1 MQRANMVSACEAN
14 TNKIPGIET
23 HGAIEK
29 LTSVNYAVAF
39 CFYFKFCKIHD
50 NELKID
56 YYVQVSELLNFHR
69 RCVSSA

>member
-39 CFYFKFCKIHD
+39 CFF
-50 NELKID
+50 
-56 YYVQVSELLNFHR
+56 
-69 RCVSSA
+69 